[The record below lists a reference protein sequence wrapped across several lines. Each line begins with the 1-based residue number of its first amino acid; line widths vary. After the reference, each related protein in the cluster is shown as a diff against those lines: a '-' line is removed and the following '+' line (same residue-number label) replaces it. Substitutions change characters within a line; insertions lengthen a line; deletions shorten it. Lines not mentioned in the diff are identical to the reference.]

1 MLKPNSGAK
10 IMTLL
15 SVRDCAGVDP
25 NCTKTKKRRKK
36 TPGTFENL
44 SPASNLHW
52 AAMTRRVTWALASS
66 FYKAGIMLLDVFLF
80 YFFHHWRVFK
90 PTQTST
96 SVPFCLTT
104 TVLALFTALT
114 WNNISP
120 MILLLYIE
128 HSCTVSTLYSSST
141 VKADHW
147 FVIEITPTQCQWAAW
162 NVLFVLTD

>member
-52 AAMTRRVTWALASS
+52 AAMTRRVTWALANS
-66 FYKAGIMLLDVFLF
+66 FYKAGIMLLDFFLF

-120 MILLLYIE
+120 MILLQYIE

-147 FVIEITPTQCQWAAW
+147 FEIEITSAQCQWT
-162 NVLFVLTD
+162 VLTD